1 MDVVE
6 AARAWAD
13 GWSKAWL
20 AHDADAVAAL
30 YAPDARFRSEPFRDL
45 RLGSAGARDYAAW
58 AFADEEA
65 VESCRFG
72 EPFVAAGERA
82 CVEYWAVTRDRSG
95 QTITLAGVSLL
106 RFAPDGR
113 VADQRDYWNT
123 TEGRREP
130 PDGWGG

>member
-13 GWSKAWL
+13 SWSKAWM

-30 YAPDARFRSEPFRDL
+30 YSREARFRSEPFREL
-45 RLGSAGARDYAAW
+45 HLGAAGARDYAAW

-72 EPFVAAGERA
+72 DPVVATGDRA
-82 CVEYWAVTRDRSG
+82 CVEYWAVTREKGGRAV
-95 QTITLAGVSLL
+95 TLAGVALL

-113 VADQRDYWNT
+113 VTKQRDYWNT
-123 TEGRREP
+123 AEGRHDP
-130 PDGWGG
+130 PDGWGR